1 MMRGKMKDMLSS
13 ARFWFIAIVIAISL
27 IAISDHLASP
37 ASKAVASQS
46 GGGACAPCGA
56 PCTLTEK

>member
-1 MMRGKMKDMLSS
+1 MKQTLSS
-13 ARFWFIAIVIAISL
+13 ARFWFIAIIFGISL
-27 IAISDHLASP
+27 LTLSDHLSSP
-37 ASKAVASQS
+37 ASRAVASQS

>member
-1 MMRGKMKDMLSS
+1 MRERLSS
-13 ARFWFIAIVIAISL
+13 ARFWLITIIFAISFL
-27 IAISDHLASP
+27 TLSDHLLSP

-46 GGGACAPCGA
+46 GGNACAPCGA